1 MATFFI
7 VDDEP
12 ILHELYKDILEIK
25 GHEIVGEAYN
35 GNECIE
41 KLVNDNSELSIVP
54 DFVIMDHRMPIQNG
68 LETMN
73 ILLEKR
79 PELKVIFISA
89 DETARNDAMSA
100 GSVGFI
106 KKPFNMNSFF
116 SSLENLL

>member
-1 MATFFI
+1 
-7 VDDEP
+7 
-12 ILHELYKDILEIK
+12 
-25 GHEIVGEAYN
+25 
-35 GNECIE
+35 
-41 KLVNDNSELSIVP
+41 
-54 DFVIMDHRMPIQNG
+54 MDHRMPIQNG